1 MAFGRAEFASELK
14 QLGIN
19 VSRETLQR
27 LETYAALLTKWQARI
42 NLVGPATLADLW
54 RRHFLDSAQ
63 ILPLLGEPLPPPVR
77 EGGHSSAGRGKVGMG
92 GDAAPGD
99 SNQSSS
105 DRRALRRGPPHP
117 ASPPGSLD
125 PRVASLAKPPQP
137 SPAPS
142 ANADIR
148 RRGGE
153 GESGNWGGGTLVDLG
168 SGAGFPGL
176 VLAIMTDWRVH
187 LIDSDQRKCAFL
199 RQVALDCGV
208 LDRVTIHAKRIE
220 QVAGVAADVVTA
232 RACAP
237 LDGLLTLAAPLVGEK
252 GTCLFLKGANVE
264 EELTAAR
271 RHWTMR
277 LDRRAS
283 VSDPAGGILV
293 ITQLKRKS
301 Q

>member
-1 MAFGRAEFASELK
+1 MAFGRSEFASELK
-14 QLGIN
+14 RLGIN

-42 NLVGPATLADLW
+42 NLVGPATLPDLW

-63 ILPLLGEPLPPPVR
+63 LIALLPPL
-77 EGGHSSAGRGKVGMG
+77 RGKVGMG

-99 SNQSSS
+99 SDQTPGEG
-105 DRRALRRGPPHP
+105 RALRRGPPHP
-117 ASPPGSLD
+117 APAKL
-125 PRVASLAKPPQP
+125 AAFAKPSQP
-137 SPAPS
+137 SPA
-142 ANADIR
+142 
-148 RRGGE
+148 GGE
-153 GESGNWGGGTLVDLG
+153 GETAGGTLVDLG

-176 VLAIMTDWRVH
+176 VLAIMTDWQVH
-187 LIDSDQRKCAFL
+187 LLDADQRKCAFL

-208 LDRVTIHAKRIE
+208 LTQVTIHAKRIE
-220 QVAGVAADVVTA
+220 QVTGIAADVVTA

-237 LDGLLTLAAPLVGEK
+237 LDELLKLAAPLVGEK
-252 GTCLFLKGANVE
+252 GTCLFLKGAQAE
-264 EELTAAR
+264 EELTAAE

-277 LDRRAS
+277 LDKRGS
-283 VSDPAGGILV
+283 ITDPAGNVLI